1 MKKLFEPVVG
11 CASALAAKAENMH
24 EVVSDAIPC
33 FSFSTIL
40 FYLMIGFL
48 GALGGWLFKVI
59 MREITNKIMNRK

>member
-11 CASALAAKAENMH
+11 CISALAAKAENIH
-24 EVVSDAIPC
+24 EVVTNTIPC

-40 FYLMIGFL
+40 FYLIIGFL